1 MSRSL
6 VLVNQSQE
14 TPALRASELQ
24 AQAKIAAAEH
34 IVDTLRTLDSAIALA
49 AEIADGGD
57 AYPHG
62 VREEMRRLTTTLR
75 GVSDRTIQILGRQR

>member
-6 VLVNQSQE
+6 VLVKQPQE

-24 AQAKIAAAEH
+24 ALAKTAAAEH
-34 IVDTLRTLDSAIALA
+34 IADTLKCVETAINLAL
-49 AEIADGGD
+49 EIADGGD

-62 VREEMRRLTTTLR
+62 VREEMRRLTTHLR
-75 GVSDRTIQILGRQR
+75 GVADRTTQIMERQR

>member
-6 VLVNQSQE
+6 VLVKQSQE

-24 AQAKIAAAEH
+24 ALAKTAAAEH
-34 IVDTLRTLDSAIALA
+34 IADTLKLIDNTILMA

-62 VREEMRRLTTTLR
+62 VREEMRRLTAHLR
-75 GVSDRTIQILGRQR
+75 CVSDRTTQIMERQW